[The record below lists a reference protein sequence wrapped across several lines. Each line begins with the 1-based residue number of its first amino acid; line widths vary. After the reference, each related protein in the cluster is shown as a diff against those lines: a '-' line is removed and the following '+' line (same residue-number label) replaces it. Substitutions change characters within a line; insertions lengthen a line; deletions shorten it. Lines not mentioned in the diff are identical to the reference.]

1 MGKTIF
7 RKLHLWLS
15 VPFGLIITVVC
26 LSGAALVFEEEI
38 TKLYQEHQRTVNPS
52 PGAPPLDEEEL
63 TLKLQDALGQS
74 VSVAR
79 VVKSENPGRAYLFII
94 TSPHRGAIW
103 IDQYTGEIKDR
114 GGKLPFFEAMLN
126 LHKCF
131 MIQPSANGI
140 AWGNILVGFSVFTF
154 ILALLTGIAVWIP
167 KKMSQW
173 KPRANLFSMHALV
186 GIYAMVFLLLMAG
199 TGLTWSFGWWHDMI
213 FAIPGIDRGLITT
226 LHIGTYLGLTSKIIA
241 FVSALVGASLPLTGY
256 WLWYKRIKYRK

>member
-173 KPRANLFSMHALV
+173 KPRANLFLCTHLWVSMPWFFC
-186 GIYAMVFLLLMAG
+186 Y
-199 TGLTWSFGWWHDMI
+199 
-213 FAIPGIDRGLITT
+213 
-226 LHIGTYLGLTSKIIA
+226 
-241 FVSALVGASLPLTGY
+241 
-256 WLWYKRIKYRK
+256 